1 MTLSVPG
8 ARDEVQLAREEH
20 PNAKPTRPAV
30 QVVRRAMLGFRRRI

>member
-8 ARDEVQLAREEH
+8 AREEVQLAPEEH
-20 PNAKPTRPAV
+20 PKARPAV